1 MLVRNRIVH
10 ISFDKHINDKVN
22 FEGDAL
28 EESLYA
34 ILNALG
40 IEVVITS
47 EDEEFDTGEDVEEA
61 VERVSNQAVAHQ
73 LEIDEWIKEK
83 VKRGK
88 KKSYFKYYTDYS
100 IGFTTRGCFRQCEF
114 CVNKNEK
121 KVYPHSPLS
130 EFVDDKRKKIC

>member
-83 VKRGK
+83 RAAGV
-88 KKSYFKYYTDYS
+88 
-100 IGFTTRGCFRQCEF
+100 I
-114 CVNKNEK
+114 
-121 KVYPHSPLS
+121 
-130 EFVDDKRKKIC
+130 